1 MKEKKSAWYRGIS
14 LLLGALGFVLIYG
27 VRILD
32 VSYVDWVE
40 NAGGDLTQ
48 SWYGWR
54 FFSNSAWHWP
64 LGLMEGV
71 APDLTSIIYVDSVPI
86 FNVIFKL
93 FRGILPA
100 ESQFFGIWGIVCF
113 MLSGLLGYELVY
125 TCTRKNAYSLCA
137 AVFFI
142 FNNIMIQRLYTHTA
156 LAANWII
163 LLGILV
169 VVKSSKLIAGKKIL
183 AWIGV
188 FFLCV
193 SVNIYYIPIL
203 GVLMFMYCIYDF
215 LNDRRRWKESVGIFA
230 GSLVAVFVS
239 FYLYGGFYHM
249 SVGDAAPSG
258 LGYYCANINS
268 LYNPM
273 EYGRYLTGYGR
284 VLRTLPMAT
293 DGQYEGYAYLGAGL
307 ILLGIFAVAGLFF
320 CNREKLGL
328 YLKRNKLQL
337 IIGGV
342 TVLMLYVLSFGTI
355 VSFNQ
360 RVLFTI
366 PYPQF
371 ILKILAVFR
380 STGRFLWGVWDIY
393 AVVVIASICKE
404 YRKKAATF
412 LACFCVL
419 VQLYDLSYFCVNRH
433 SIYAVAQQ
441 EYETSLSSD
450 EWEQIL
456 GGKKQI
462 FMFNHA
468 MLRLNLFYD
477 IADKALDNGM
487 SINDFYYSRRD
498 AETIDN
504 TKNEEWNRIING
516 DADSGKVYVFD
527 LAEDVLNLEGKLHFY
542 RLDGVWIGTAEKVAD
557 VCEIE
562 KIALLENDP
571 FQQSEGRIEYEG
583 TLGAG
588 TYVVEM
594 QGSGLAEGRM
604 YVNEQEYGLE
614 LKYDNQNCYTGEFV
628 VPTEGAPLVIN
639 YDGQMD
645 SIRIYE
651 VQ

>member
-1 MKEKKSAWYRGIS
+1 MKEKKVYWYRGIS
-14 LLLGALGFVLIYG
+14 VLLGALGFVLIYG

-32 VSYVDWVE
+32 VSYVAWVE
-40 NAGGDLTQ
+40 HAGGDLTQ

-125 TCTRKNAYSLCA
+125 ACTRKNAYSLCA

-183 AWIGV
+183 AWMGV
-188 FFLCV
+188 FCVCV

-215 LNDRRRWKESVGIFA
+215 LSDRQRWKESAGIFA
-230 GSLVAVFVS
+230 GSMVAVFVP

-249 SVGDAAPSG
+249 SAGDAAPSG

-273 EYGRYLTGYGR
+273 EYGLYLTGYGR

-320 CNREKLGL
+320 CDREKLRL
-328 YLKRNKLQL
+328 YLRRNKLQL
-337 IIGGV
+337 IIGIV

-355 VSFNQ
+355 VSLNH

-393 AVVVIASICKE
+393 AVVVIASISKE
-404 YRKKAATF
+404 YGRKAATF
-412 LACFCVL
+412 LVCLCIL
-419 VQLYDLSYFCVNRH
+419 IQLYDLSYFGVNRH
-433 SIYAVAQQ
+433 SIYAGEQQ
-441 EYETSLSSD
+441 EYETALASG
-450 EWEQIL
+450 EWEQVL
-456 GGKKQI
+456 DGKKQM
-462 FMFNHA
+462 FMFNRA
-468 MLRLNLFYD
+468 MLRLDSFYD

-498 AETIDN
+498 AEAIDIA
-504 TKNEEWNRIING
+504 KDEEWSAIMNG
-516 DADSGKVYVFD
+516 GADNEKVYVFD
-527 LAEDVLNLEGKLHFY
+527 LTEDVLNLEGKLYFY
-542 RLDGVWIGTAEKVAD
+542 RLDGIWIGTAERIDGVP
-557 VCEIE
+557 EIQRIE
-562 KIALLENDP
+562 LLE
-571 FQQSEGRIEYEG
+571 SEEFRLSDGHVEYDG
-583 TLGAG
+583 LMTGG
-588 TYVVEM
+588 IYVVEL
-594 QGSGLAEGRM
+594 QGNNLADGRL
-604 YVNEQEYGLE
+604 YVDGEEYGLE
-614 LKYDNQNCYTGEFV
+614 LKYDNQNCYIGELV
-628 VPTEGAPLVIN
+628 VPADGAFVEID
-639 YDGQMD
+639 YAGQID
-645 SIRIYE
+645 SLKVYK